1 MNIEKYNWKIILTI
15 ATVAMLFQNTF
26 SYVCQIT
33 MPILA
38 DRIAEN
44 FGISRAWLGLYL
56 FIQNIASIITAMCC
70 GGFIIRY
77 GAVRISQW
85 ALFMMG
91 GSLLILSSKM
101 LILYPVGA
109 ILLGL
114 GGVLTPA
121 SSHLLAR
128 VCPPKISALIFS
140 IKQTGVPFGS
150 LVGGLLIPFL
160 LGVSL
165 YFATFRTS
173 IHINAF
179 GAAFVVAILVYG
191 IVILLQPVR
200 NYFDRDRIPNIHI
213 SFSDVSK
220 TMRTALSDP
229 QLRDIA
235 FGSFAFGGLQSIF
248 AGFFILF
255 LIDGLQFNEIDAG
268 KAFAIASFTAVGA
281 RILWGYI
288 GSTFLSARIVLG
300 IIGIVAGIAAILTGM
315 YESHWSYFLILTI
328 AILYNITALSWHGI
342 LLAEIAR
349 LTSSEKVA
357 GVTGG
362 VLAFTSIAMMIYPAA
377 YGIILGI
384 TGSYGIGFI
393 ISSIPAFIGGF
404 IFLRKPIETS
414 WISLILYFIS
424 WITKISRLFYILLTI
439 LLGLMFGPIFTILR
453 NS

>member
-101 LILYPVGA
+101 LFLYPVGA

-128 VCPPKISALIFS
+128 VCPPRISALIFS

-160 LGVSL
+160 LGISF

-179 GAAFVVAILVYG
+179 GAAFVVAILVYV
-191 IVILLQPVR
+191 IVIFLQPVR
-200 NYFDRDRIPNIHI
+200 NYFDRDRIPNVHI

-220 TMRTALSDP
+220 TMRTVLSDP

-255 LIDGLQFNEIDAG
+255 LIDGLQFNEIVAG
-268 KAFAIASFTAVGA
+268 KAFAVASFTAVGA

-300 IIGIVAGIAAILTGM
+300 IIGIIAGIAAILTGM
-315 YESHWSYFLILTI
+315 YESHWSYFLILSV

-349 LTSSEKVA
+349 LTPSETVA
-357 GVTGG
+357 GITGG

-377 YGIILGI
+377 YGLLLGI

-393 ISSIPAFIGGF
+393 ISSIPAFIGGL
-404 IFLRKPIETS
+404 IFLRKPIEKS

-424 WITKISRLFYILLTI
+424 WITRLNRLFSTLFII
-439 LLGLMFGPIFTILR
+439 LLGLMFGLIFTILR